1 VPAPL
6 TRPKLGDMTAT
17 VTRQLARLDEPRTLD
32 DALRGIDQVV
42 DWAIQAE
49 SHIGYFAALYKR
61 ITLAIQDAVREG
73 VFDDGGRID
82 QLGVVFSQRYF
93 NSLNAYFYP
102 DEYQG
107 LTLPWEVSFVGDQN
121 HKAIMLQHM
130 MAGLNA
136 HITFDLGLA
145 TLAIAG
151 DSLDTLAD
159 DFNRVN
165 ALLCSQ
171 IPGILDVVEQLSPD
185 LRWTRRLM
193 PDEVSVLKRML
204 TKLRRSAWLFA
215 INMAVLPDNARQRRV
230 DQAAWTAALGAWYLQ
245 PPARLT
251 ALPVLVRVIAK
262 RESRDVAGNIRA
274 LEGITNTPEKLNEA
288 YL

>member
-1 VPAPL
+1 MS
-6 TRPKLGDMTAT
+6 TT
-17 VTRQLARLDEPRTLD
+17 VTPRPPLQMARLEEPKTLD
-32 DALRGIDQVV
+32 DSVRGIDQVV
-42 DWAIQAE
+42 DWAIKAE

-61 ITLAIQDAVREG
+61 ITLAIQDAITEG
-73 VFDDGGRID
+73 VFDDGDRIG
-82 QLGVVFSQRYF
+82 QLGIVFSQRYF
-93 NSLNAYFYP
+93 KSLNAYFYP
-102 DEYQG
+102 DECQG

-151 DSLDTLAD
+151 NSLDTLEN

-171 IPGILDVVEQLSPD
+171 IPGILDVVQQLSPD
-185 LRWTRRLM
+185 LRLIRRLI
-193 PDEVSVLKRML
+193 PDEVGLLKRVL
-204 TKLRRSAWLFA
+204 TKLRRGAWLFA
-215 INMAVLPDNARQRRV
+215 IYMATHPQNGREKTVNHE
-230 DQAAWTAALGAWYLQ
+230 AWTAAVGSWYLQ
-245 PPARLT
+245 PSARWTLF
-251 ALPVLVRVIAK
+251 PVLVRVIAK
-262 RESRDVAGNIRA
+262 HESRDVAVNIRA
-274 LEGITNTPEKLNEA
+274 LAGITNTPEKLNKA

>member
-1 VPAPL
+1 MS
-6 TRPKLGDMTAT
+6 TT
-17 VTRQLARLDEPRTLD
+17 VTPRPPLQMARLEEPKTLD
-32 DALRGIDQVV
+32 DSVRGIDQVV
-42 DWAIQAE
+42 DWAIKAE

-61 ITLAIQDAVREG
+61 ITLAIQDAITEG
-73 VFDDGGRID
+73 VFDDGDRIG
-82 QLGVVFSQRYF
+82 QLGIVFSQRYF
-93 NSLNAYFYP
+93 KSLNAYFYP
-102 DEYQG
+102 DECQG

-151 DSLDTLAD
+151 NSLDTLEN

-171 IPGILDVVEQLSPD
+171 IPGILDVVQQLSPD
-185 LRWTRRLM
+185 LRLIRRLI
-193 PDEVSVLKRML
+193 PDEVGLLKRVL
-204 TKLRRSAWLFA
+204 TKLRRGAWLFA
-215 INMAVLPDNARQRRV
+215 IYMATHPQNGREKTVNHE
-230 DQAAWTAALGAWYLQ
+230 AWTAAVGSWYLQ
-245 PPARLT
+245 PSARWTLF
-251 ALPVLVRVIAK
+251 PVLIRVIAK
-262 RESRDVAGNIRA
+262 HESRDVAVNIRA
-274 LEGITNTPEKLNEA
+274 LEGITNTPEKLNKA

>member
-1 VPAPL
+1 MS
-6 TRPKLGDMTAT
+6 TT
-17 VTRQLARLDEPRTLD
+17 VTPRPPLQMARLEEPKTLD
-32 DALRGIDQVV
+32 DSVRGIDQVV
-42 DWAIQAE
+42 DWAIKAE

-61 ITLAIQDAVREG
+61 ITLAIQDAITEG
-73 VFDDGGRID
+73 VFDDGDRVG
-82 QLGVVFSQRYF
+82 QLGIVFSQRYF
-93 NSLNAYFYP
+93 KSLNAYFYP
-102 DEYQG
+102 DECQG

-151 DSLDTLAD
+151 NSLDTLEN

-171 IPGILDVVEQLSPD
+171 IPGILDVVQQLSPD
-185 LRWTRRLM
+185 LRLIRRLI
-193 PDEVSVLKRML
+193 PDEVGLLKRVL
-204 TKLRRSAWLFA
+204 TKLRRGAWLFA
-215 INMAVLPDNARQRRV
+215 IYMATHPQNGREKTVNHE
-230 DQAAWTAALGAWYLQ
+230 AWTAAVGSWYLQ
-245 PPARLT
+245 PSARWTLF
-251 ALPVLVRVIAK
+251 PVLVRVIAK
-262 RESRDVAGNIRA
+262 HESRDVAVNIRA
-274 LEGITNTPEKLNEA
+274 LEGITNTPEKLNKA

>member
-1 VPAPL
+1 MS
-6 TRPKLGDMTAT
+6 TT
-17 VTRQLARLDEPRTLD
+17 VTPRPPLQMARREEPKTLD
-32 DALRGIDQVV
+32 DSVRGIDQVV
-42 DWAIQAE
+42 DWAIKAE

-61 ITLAIQDAVREG
+61 ITLAIQDAITEG
-73 VFDDGGRID
+73 VFDDGDRIG
-82 QLGVVFSQRYF
+82 QLGIVFSQRYF
-93 NSLNAYFYP
+93 KSLNAYFYP
-102 DEYQG
+102 DECQG

-151 DSLDTLAD
+151 NSLDTLEN

-171 IPGILDVVEQLSPD
+171 IPGILDVVQQLSPD
-185 LRWTRRLM
+185 LRLIRRLI
-193 PDEVSVLKRML
+193 PDEVGLLKRVL
-204 TKLRRSAWLFA
+204 TKLRRGAWLFA
-215 INMAVLPDNARQRRV
+215 IYMATHPQNGREKTVNHE
-230 DQAAWTAALGAWYLQ
+230 AWTAAVGSWYLQ
-245 PPARLT
+245 PSARWTLF
-251 ALPVLVRVIAK
+251 PVLVRVIAK
-262 RESRDVAGNIRA
+262 HESRDVAVNIRA
-274 LEGITNTPEKLNEA
+274 LEGITNTPEKLNKA

>member
-1 VPAPL
+1 MS
-6 TRPKLGDMTAT
+6 TT
-17 VTRQLARLDEPRTLD
+17 VTPRPPLQMARLEEPKTLD
-32 DALRGIDQVV
+32 DSVRGIDQVV
-42 DWAIQAE
+42 DWAIKAE

-61 ITLAIQDAVREG
+61 ITLAIQDAITEG
-73 VFDDGGRID
+73 VFDDGDRVG
-82 QLGVVFSQRYF
+82 QLGIVFSQRYF
-93 NSLNAYFYP
+93 KSLNAYFYP
-102 DEYQG
+102 DECQG

-151 DSLDTLAD
+151 NSLDTLEN

-171 IPGILDVVEQLSPD
+171 IPGILDVVQQLSPD
-185 LRWTRRLM
+185 LRLIRRLI
-193 PDEVSVLKRML
+193 PDEVGLLKRVL
-204 TKLRRSAWLFA
+204 TKLRRGAWLFA
-215 INMAVLPDNARQRRV
+215 IYMAKHPQNGREKTVNHE
-230 DQAAWTAALGAWYLQ
+230 AWTAAVGSWYLQ
-245 PPARLT
+245 PSARWTLF
-251 ALPVLVRVIAK
+251 PVLVRVIAK
-262 RESRDVAGNIRA
+262 HESRDVAVNIRA
-274 LEGITNTPEKLNEA
+274 LEGITNTPEKLNKA

>member
-1 VPAPL
+1 MS
-6 TRPKLGDMTAT
+6 TT
-17 VTRQLARLDEPRTLD
+17 VTPRPPLQMARLEEPKTLD
-32 DALRGIDQVV
+32 DSVRGIDQVV
-42 DWAIQAE
+42 DWAIKAE

-61 ITLAIQDAVREG
+61 ITLAIQDAITEG
-73 VFDDGGRID
+73 VFDDGDRIG
-82 QLGVVFSQRYF
+82 QLGIVFSQRYF
-93 NSLNAYFYP
+93 KSLNAYFYP
-102 DEYQG
+102 DECQG

-151 DSLDTLAD
+151 NSLDTLEN

-171 IPGILDVVEQLSPD
+171 IPGILDVVQQLSPD
-185 LRWTRRLM
+185 LRLIRRLI
-193 PDEVSVLKRML
+193 PDEVGLLKRVL
-204 TKLRRSAWLFA
+204 TKLRRGAWLFA
-215 INMAVLPDNARQRRV
+215 IYMATHPQNGREKTVNHE
-230 DQAAWTAALGAWYLQ
+230 AWTAAVGSWYLQ
-245 PPARLT
+245 PSARWTLF
-251 ALPVLVRVIAK
+251 PVLVRVIAK
-262 RESRDVAGNIRA
+262 HESRDVAVNIRA
-274 LEGITNTPEKLNEA
+274 LEGITNTPEKMNKA

>member
-1 VPAPL
+1 MSAPV
-6 TRPKLGDMTAT
+6 TPRPPLQM
-17 VTRQLARLDEPRTLD
+17 ARLEEPRTLD
-32 DALRGIDQVV
+32 DAVRGIDQVV
-42 DWAIQAE
+42 DWAIGAE

-61 ITLAIQDAVREG
+61 ITLAIQDAISDG
-73 VFDDGGRID
+73 VFDDGERID
-82 QLGVVFSQRYF
+82 QLGIVFSQRYF

-151 DSLDTLAD
+151 NSLSALAA

-171 IPGILDVVEQLSPD
+171 IPGILDVVEQLSPE
-185 LRWTRRLM
+185 LRWTRRLI
-193 PDEVSVLKRML
+193 PDEVGVLKGML

-215 INMAVLPDNARQRRV
+215 INMALRPDNARRSRV
-230 DQAAWTAALGAWYLQ
+230 NQAAWTAALGAWYLQ
-245 PPARLT
+245 PPARFT
-251 ALPVLVRVIAK
+251 ALPVLVRVIAR

-274 LEGITNTPEKLNEA
+274 LEGITNTPEKLNKA

>member
-1 VPAPL
+1 
-6 TRPKLGDMTAT
+6 MTAT
-17 VTRQLARLDEPRTLD
+17 ITRQLARLEEPSTLD
-32 DALRGIDQVV
+32 EALRGIDQVV
-42 DWAIQAE
+42 DWAIEAE

-73 VFDDGGRID
+73 VFDDGDRVD

-102 DEYQG
+102 DEYEG

-121 HKAIMLQHM
+121 RAIMLQHM

-185 LRWTRRLM
+185 LRWTRRLI

-215 INMAVLPDNARQRRV
+215 INMALLPDNARQSRV
-230 DQAAWTAALGAWYLQ
+230 DQAAWTAALGAWYLR

-274 LEGITNTPEKLNEA
+274 LEGITNTPEKLNKA

>member
-1 VPAPL
+1 MS
-6 TRPKLGDMTAT
+6 TT
-17 VTRQLARLDEPRTLD
+17 VTPRPPLQMARLEEPKTLD
-32 DALRGIDQVV
+32 DSVRGIDQVV
-42 DWAIQAE
+42 DWAIKAE

-61 ITLAIQDAVREG
+61 ITLAIQDAITEG
-73 VFDDGGRID
+73 VFDDGDRIG
-82 QLGVVFSQRYF
+82 QLGIVFSQRYF
-93 NSLNAYFYP
+93 KSLNAYFYP
-102 DEYQG
+102 DECQG

-151 DSLDTLAD
+151 NSLDTLEN

-171 IPGILDVVEQLSPD
+171 IPGILDVVQQLSPD
-185 LRWTRRLM
+185 LGLIRRLI
-193 PDEVSVLKRML
+193 PDEVGLLKRVL
-204 TKLRRSAWLFA
+204 TKLRRGAWLFA
-215 INMAVLPDNARQRRV
+215 IYMATHPQNGREKTVNHE
-230 DQAAWTAALGAWYLQ
+230 AWTAAVGSWYLQ
-245 PPARLT
+245 PSARWTLF
-251 ALPVLVRVIAK
+251 PVLVRVIAK
-262 RESRDVAGNIRA
+262 HESRDVAVNIRA
-274 LEGITNTPEKLNEA
+274 LEGITNTPEKLNKA

>member
-1 VPAPL
+1 MS
-6 TRPKLGDMTAT
+6 TT
-17 VTRQLARLDEPRTLD
+17 VTPRPPLQMARLEEPKTLD
-32 DALRGIDQVV
+32 DSVRGIDQVV
-42 DWAIQAE
+42 DWAIKAE

-61 ITLAIQDAVREG
+61 ITLAIQDAITEG
-73 VFDDGGRID
+73 VFDDGDRIG
-82 QLGVVFSQRYF
+82 QLGIVFSQRYF
-93 NSLNAYFYP
+93 KSLNAYFYP
-102 DEYQG
+102 DECQG

-151 DSLDTLAD
+151 NSLDTLEN

-171 IPGILDVVEQLSPD
+171 IPGILDVVQQLSPD
-185 LRWTRRLM
+185 LRLIRRLI
-193 PDEVSVLKRML
+193 PDEVGLLKRVL
-204 TKLRRSAWLFA
+204 TKLRRGAWLFA
-215 INMAVLPDNARQRRV
+215 IYMATHPKNGREKTVNHE
-230 DQAAWTAALGAWYLQ
+230 AWTAAVGSWYLQ
-245 PPARLT
+245 PSARWT
-251 ALPVLVRVIAK
+251 PFPVLVRVIAK
-262 RESRDVAGNIRA
+262 RESRDVAANIRA
-274 LEGITNTPEKLNEA
+274 LEGITNTPAKLNKA